1 MIRIENHTDCCGCG
15 ACSLSCP
22 VGCISMEQGPGGFLY
37 PKADEGACI
46 GCGACE
52 SACPML
58 SPHPESDPVSVFAAA
73 STDKSVRKSSSS
85 GGMFTVLASKV
96 LEDGGAVF
104 GASFDKDWKIVGSK
118 AETLSELA
126 ALRGSKYSQAD
137 MRASFAECRRILGE
151 GRKVLFVGTPCQ
163 IAGLKGFLGGD
174 RDGLLSVDIV
184 CHSVPSP
191 EAWRLYLEELPTHH
205 GGFTKMR
212 GSVSGEYVLT
222 HPYHEDPFM
231 KAFLQDVITR
241 PSCTSCPSRGKRSS
255 ADITLGDFWGIEA
268 LMPDRFAD
276 EGCSLAIAHTEKG
289 REALEYSGAELCPVS
304 FGQAAASNR
313 GLVSSPEMDGRSE
326 RFFAGMASCDAV
338 SLMESLVCQSSLIQR
353 LRRMKT
359 RARAGI
365 VRLLKGGK
373 ADAQPLDVREK
384 TLLEAALS
392 EGRYTLTDISF
403 RDKRTG
409 WKNYSLSITV
419 RINER

>member
-1 MIRIENHTDCCGCG
+1 MIRIVNHIDCCGCG

-37 PKADEGACI
+37 PKVDEAACI

-58 SPHPESDPVSVFAAA
+58 SRRPEAEPVSVFAAA
-73 STDKSVRKSSSS
+73 SGEKPVRQSSSS
-85 GGMFTVLASKV
+85 GGMFTELASRV
-96 LEDGGAVF
+96 LEAGGVVF
-104 GASFDKDWKIVGSK
+104 GAAFGRDWTVVGSK
-118 AETLSELA
+118 AESLSELA

-137 MRASFAECRRILGE
+137 MRASFVECRRFLEE
-151 GRKVLFVGTPCQ
+151 GRKVLFAGTPCQ
-163 IAGLKGFLGGD
+163 IAGLKGFLGGE
-174 RDGLLSVDIV
+174 REGLLTVDIV

-191 EAWRLYLEELPTHH
+191 DAWKLYLEGLPHHH
-205 GGFTKMR
+205 GGFRQLR
-212 GSVSGEYVLT
+212 GKTAGEYVLT
-222 HPYHEDPFM
+222 QVYHENPFM

-241 PSCTSCPSRGKRSS
+241 PSCSGCPSRGKRSS

-268 LMPDRFAD
+268 LMPGRFAD

-338 SLMESLVCQSSLIQR
+338 SLMESLVCQPSLIQR

-373 ADAQPLDVREK
+373 VDAQPLDVREK

-419 RINER
+419 RINDR